1 MATVIGIDPETQQQH
16 QLTLYTAPLL
26 VEFGIKH
33 IPGQIYVAVV
43 GTKADRLHEVVP
55 YDSTIPE
62 HGKQFPI
69 VFVHR
74 IIGCIISPIDCK
86 RIKVGVQVPGPGGYR
101 GIVFLEV
108 YVGQLGPYYIISLL

>member
-1 MATVIGIDPETQQQH
+1 MN
-16 QLTLYTAPLL
+16 LY
-26 VEFGIKH
+26 H
-33 IPGQIYVAVV
+33 
-43 GTKADRLHEVVP
+43 
-55 YDSTIPE
+55 DSTIPE

-101 GIVFLEV
+101 GIVLLEV